1 MRLKDIHINP
11 DNPRI
16 IKDERFKKLCKSIK
30 EFPKMMTLR
39 PIIIDNEG
47 MILGGNMRF
56 KALLELGYKDVPD
69 EWVRR
74 AETLTE
80 DEKRRFIIED
90 NLPFGEW
97 DWDSLA
103 NNWDESELIE
113 WGMDIPDFAF
123 KKEVEEDD
131 YEIPDEIK
139 TDIVLGDLFEI
150 GQHRLLCGDSTSAD
164 DVNKLLGGGKP
175 MLMVTDPPY
184 GVNYD
189 PDWRNKAD
197 RANGKSIGA
206 SA

>member
-56 KALLELGYKDVPD
+56 KALLELGYKEVPD

-74 AETLTE
+74 ADELTE

-103 NNWDESELIE
+103 NNWDELELTE
-113 WGMDIPDFAF
+113 WGMDIPHFEVPEADQ
-123 KKEVEEDD
+123 KEF
-131 YEIPDEIK
+131 DENID
-139 TDIVLGDLFEI
+139 TENECPN
-150 GQHRLLCGDSTSAD
+150 CGY
-164 DVNKLLGGGKP
+164 K
-175 MLMVTDPPY
+175 
-184 GVNYD
+184 
-189 PDWRNKAD
+189 W
-197 RANGKSIGA
+197 
-206 SA
+206 

>member
-1 MRLKDIHINP
+1 MKLKDIHVNP

-56 KALLELGYKDVPD
+56 KALLELGYKEVPD

-74 AETLTE
+74 ADELTE

-97 DWDSLA
+97 DWNSLA
-103 NNWDESELIE
+103 NNWDEDELIE
-113 WGMDIPDFAF
+113 WGMDIED
-123 KKEVEEDD
+123 KIDRVEDGG
-131 YEIPDEIK
+131 EIEFERSIQVEPPMEYIMILVEPNSVEWEEIK
-139 TDIVLGDLFEI
+139 ERLKLKMVRRGGYKKGSAFDDIGLERVLRYKDFRE
-150 GQHRLLCGDSTSAD
+150 R
-164 DVNKLLGGGKP
+164 
-175 MLMVTDPPY
+175 
-184 GVNYD
+184 YD
-189 PDWRNKAD
+189 NSSSK
-197 RANGKSIGA
+197 
-206 SA
+206 